1 MTSTGGAALK
11 CEDFSCFAVSLSYTP
26 PPPCTAPLTL
36 HCLTLLGGIKRI
48 RPEYINATE
57 SSFSPK
63 KPNHITAILKKKKKE
78 KKKKKKAGLGR
89 GRPCGPRHTVSES
102 HIPLLPF
109 CLRPDGRAHN
119 SDPRPR
125 HRPIIISEQGDTLI
139 ALCSPLDWRCRK

>member
-1 MTSTGGAALK
+1 MSTGGAALK
-11 CEDFSCFAVSLSYTP
+11 CEDFPCFAVSLSYTP
-26 PPPCTAPLTL
+26 SPPHPPPHTAPLTL

-63 KPNHITAILKKKKKE
+63 TKPYHHHL
-78 KKKKKKAGLGR
+78 KKKKAGLGR

-119 SDPRPR
+119 FYPRPKTPPDYYFGAR
-125 HRPIIISEQGDTLI
+125 GYFNSSLF
-139 ALCSPLDWRCRK
+139 SP